1 MTTRKTRLTEQDLAR
16 LYLQTEAP
24 IAFDKLIDAPKDD
37 ADLQRELHDT
47 LSSQTPDLALIS
59 LSLCGLVAARGLPGQ
74 VEHTLLTELAI
85 NAEDNLLTV
94 GRLWLDHACYGIAPD
109 AAHDGP
115 ILLSIPERLRILT
128 SIYIEMRDGVTQTT
142 PVRQALSALYYQAE
156 SHSDLADIFIEQML
170 GTEKKHKAKTPV
182 LDQIPLP
189 LELQPRHEAGKV
201 VQFSLFRETRKR

>member
-1 MTTRKTRLTEQDLAR
+1 MTTARPRLTEQDLAR

-24 IAFDKLIDAPKDD
+24 IVFDKLVDAPRDD

-74 VEHTLLTELAI
+74 VDGALLTELAH

-128 SIYIEMRDGVTQTT
+128 SIYIEMRDGISQTNS
-142 PVRQALSALYYQAE
+142 VRQALNALYYQAE
-156 SHSDLADIFIEQML
+156 SHSDLADIFIEQMM
-170 GTEKKHKAKTPV
+170 GTQKPKPKKPV

-189 LELQPRHEAGKV
+189 IDLQPKHEAGKV